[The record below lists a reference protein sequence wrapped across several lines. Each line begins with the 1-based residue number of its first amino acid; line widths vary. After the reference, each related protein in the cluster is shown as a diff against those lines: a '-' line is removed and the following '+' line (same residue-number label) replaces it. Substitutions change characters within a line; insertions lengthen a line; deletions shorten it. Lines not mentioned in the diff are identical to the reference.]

1 MRISSDVRLFR
12 VIKLGIAPGIGMFIP
27 CIPCIACASRMF
39 SGVRLCR
46 SISGFFIISASMGL
60 LRASSW
66 YSGISSIIYASRHAP
81 APTDAITSG
90 CSCAICTIICI
101 VRLFSKSPS
110 GFVWP
115 AAPLATLPAALPAK
129 GFSRLVSEARGEVLV
144 ALPALPALV
153 ALALLVALL
162 AAPAGLTLALLALLA
177 GRVEGA
183 ERGVGA
189 PHRFGTTVWLE
200 ASVGAVGL
208 EKPFWSRSR
217 SMGS

>member
-66 YSGISSIIYASRHAP
+66 YSGISSIIYGSRHAP
-81 APTDAITSG
+81 TPTDAITSG

-115 AAPLATLPAALPAK
+115 AAPLAK

>member
-1 MRISSDVRLFR
+1 MRISSDVRLFL

-90 CSCAICTIICI
+90 CSCAICI

-144 ALPALPALV
+144 ALPALPALP

-162 AAPAGLTLALLALLA
+162 AAPVGLALALLALLA

>member
-1 MRISSDVRLFR
+1 
-12 VIKLGIAPGIGMFIP
+12 MFIP

-66 YSGISSIIYASRHAP
+66 YSGISSIIYGSRHAP
-81 APTDAITSG
+81 TPTDAITSG

-101 VRLFSKSPS
+101 VRLFSRSPS

-115 AAPLATLPAALPAK
+115 AAPLATLPAAPLAK

-144 ALPALPALV
+144 ALPALV

-162 AAPAGLTLALLALLA
+162 AAPAGLALALLALLA

>member
-1 MRISSDVRLFR
+1 MRISSDVRLFL

-144 ALPALPALV
+144 ALPALV

-162 AAPAGLTLALLALLA
+162 VAPAGLALALLALLA

>member
-1 MRISSDVRLFR
+1 M
-12 VIKLGIAPGIGMFIP
+12 
-27 CIPCIACASRMF
+27 
-39 SGVRLCR
+39 
-46 SISGFFIISASMGL
+46 
-60 LRASSW
+60 
-66 YSGISSIIYASRHAP
+66 
-81 APTDAITSG
+81 
-90 CSCAICTIICI
+90 
-101 VRLFSKSPS
+101 
-110 GFVWP
+110 WP

>member
-1 MRISSDVRLFR
+1 MRISSDVRLFL

-144 ALPALPALV
+144 ALPALV

-162 AAPAGLTLALLALLA
+162 VAPAGLALALLALLALLA

>member
-1 MRISSDVRLFR
+1 MRISSDVRLFL

-66 YSGISSIIYASRHAP
+66 YSGISSIIYGSRHAP
-81 APTDAITSG
+81 TPTDAITSG

-101 VRLFSKSPS
+101 VRLFSRSPS

-115 AAPLATLPAALPAK
+115 AAPLATLPAAPLAK

-144 ALPALPALV
+144 ALPALV

-162 AAPAGLTLALLALLA
+162 AAPAGLALALLALLA

>member
-1 MRISSDVRLFR
+1 
-12 VIKLGIAPGIGMFIP
+12 MFIP
-27 CIPCIACASRMF
+27 CIPCAIRMF

-101 VRLFSKSPS
+101 VRLFSRSPS
-110 GFVWP
+110 GFVFP
-115 AAPLATLPAALPAK
+115 AAPLATLPAAPLVK
-129 GFSRLVSEARGEVLV
+129 GFSRLVSEVRGEVLV
-144 ALPALPALV
+144 ALPALV
-153 ALALLVALL
+153 ALALLVAWLVAWL
-162 AAPAGLTLALLALLA
+162 AAPAGLALALLALLA

>member
-1 MRISSDVRLFR
+1 MRISSDVRLFL

-66 YSGISSIIYASRHAP
+66 YSGISSIIYGSRHAP

-101 VRLFSKSPS
+101 VRLFSRSPS

-115 AAPLATLPAALPAK
+115 SAPLVK

-144 ALPALPALV
+144 ALPALVALAWLV
-153 ALALLVALL
+153 AWLVALLVALL
-162 AAPAGLTLALLALLA
+162 VAPAGLALALLALLA

>member
-1 MRISSDVRLFR
+1 MRISSDVRLFL

-81 APTDAITSG
+81 VPTDAITSG

-115 AAPLATLPAALPAK
+115 AAPLATLPAAPLATLPAALPAK

-144 ALPALPALV
+144 ALPALV

-162 AAPAGLTLALLALLA
+162 VA
-177 GRVEGA
+177 
-183 ERGVGA
+183 
-189 PHRFGTTVWLE
+189 
-200 ASVGAVGL
+200 
-208 EKPFWSRSR
+208 
-217 SMGS
+217 

>member
-1 MRISSDVRLFR
+1 MRISSDVRLFL

-90 CSCAICTIICI
+90 CSCAICTIISI
-101 VRLFSKSPS
+101 VRLFSRSPS
-110 GFVWP
+110 GFVFP
-115 AAPLATLPAALPAK
+115 AAPLATLPAALPAE

-144 ALPALPALV
+144 ALPALV

-162 AAPAGLTLALLALLA
+162 VA
-177 GRVEGA
+177 
-183 ERGVGA
+183 
-189 PHRFGTTVWLE
+189 
-200 ASVGAVGL
+200 
-208 EKPFWSRSR
+208 
-217 SMGS
+217 